1 MAPKTPTRAIIVP
14 SLPACLLLPEA
25 APAFS
30 GGDSA
35 AGEEAEDGEEQ
46 LSETDLVDPQ
56 DEYTEVEKLVFGRL
70 PNPLSISFVIV
81 PNMSFVIRVS
91 VGS

>member
-35 AGEEAEDGEEQ
+35 AGEDAEDDEE
-46 LSETDLVDPQ
+46 
-56 DEYTEVEKLVFGRL
+56 
-70 PNPLSISFVIV
+70 
-81 PNMSFVIRVS
+81 
-91 VGS
+91 